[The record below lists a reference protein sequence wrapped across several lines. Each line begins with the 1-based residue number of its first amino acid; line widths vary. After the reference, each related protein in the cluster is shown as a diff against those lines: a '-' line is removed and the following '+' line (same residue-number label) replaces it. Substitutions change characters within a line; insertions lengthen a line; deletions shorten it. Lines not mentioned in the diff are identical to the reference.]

1 MFCKCLYAEQT
12 YLVTVEVKM
21 ESTEKLTD
29 TNAILA
35 YLYETFPLC
44 FVAEGEAKP
53 LKIGLFQD
61 LAERLADD
69 SKVSKTQLRVALRR
83 YTSSWRY
90 LKCIKAGAI
99 RVDLDGNPCGELEQE
114 HIDHAQATLKESQ
127 DKAKAKR
134 AERSKA
140 EGDSADKAPRKP
152 KRKPETQPRRTA
164 KPVAKDKT
172 GRTAPKV
179 QPAAVNLVPAK
190 LEELK
195 VSQRVNVKLG
205 QSPVAGSIV
214 DINKGDVHVQ
224 LDSGLTVKVGA
235 EYILL

>member
-1 MFCKCLYAEQT
+1 
-12 YLVTVEVKM
+12 VEVKM
-21 ESTEKLTD
+21 ESTDKLTD

-44 FVAEGEAKP
+44 FIAEGETKP

-90 LKCIKAGAI
+90 LKGVKAGAKRI
-99 RVDLDGNPCGELEQE
+99 DLDGNECGELEQE

-127 DKAKAKR
+127 EKAKAKR
-134 AERSKA
+134 QAQAPKNAPKKPVKKA
-140 EGDSADKAPRKP
+140 AP
-152 KRKPETQPRRTA
+152 KRAPVKKERPA
-164 KPVAKDKT
+164 PVA
-172 GRTAPKV
+172 APVVK
-179 QPAAVNLVPAK
+179 LEPAK

-195 VSQRVNVKLG
+195 QKQRVNVKLG
-205 QSPVAGSIV
+205 ATPVPGV
-214 DINKGDVHVQ
+214 VTDINKEDVHVQ
-224 LDSGLTVKVGA
+224 LDTGLTIKVRV
-235 EYILL
+235 EHILL

>member
-1 MFCKCLYAEQT
+1 
-12 YLVTVEVKM
+12 M

-35 YLYETFPLC
+35 YLYETFPSC
-44 FVAEGEAKP
+44 FIAEGETKP

-90 LKCIKAGAI
+90 LKCIKVGAV
-99 RVDLDGNPCGELEQE
+99 RVDLDGNACGELEQE

-134 AERSKA
+134 AAQAPKTADKKPAKRPAKKVSAPRPKTERS
-140 EGDSADKAPRKP
+140 EKP
-152 KRKPETQPRRTA
+152 
-164 KPVAKDKT
+164 
-172 GRTAPKV
+172 APK
-179 QPAAVNLVPAK
+179 AAPVVNLVQAQ
-190 LEELK
+190 LSDLK
-195 VSQRVNVKLG
+195 QKQRVNVKLG
-205 QSPVAGSIV
+205 MSPVVGTIT
-214 DINKGDVHVQ
+214 DINKEDVHVQ
-224 LDSGLTVKVGA
+224 LDSGLTIKVRA
-235 EYILL
+235 EHILL

>member
-1 MFCKCLYAEQT
+1 
-12 YLVTVEVKM
+12 M

-44 FVAEGEAKP
+44 FIAEGETKP

-90 LKCIKAGAI
+90 LKSVKAGAH
-99 RVDLDGNPCGELEQE
+99 RVDLDGQPCGELEQE
-114 HIDHAQATLKESQ
+114 HIDHAQAMLKESQ

-134 AERSKA
+134 AAQAPKPAQKAAPKKSPKKVAVPPRKTERPAKAAPKA
-140 EGDSADKAPRKP
+140 EP
-152 KRKPETQPRRTA
+152 
-164 KPVAKDKT
+164 
-172 GRTAPKV
+172 
-179 QPAAVNLVPAK
+179 AVNLVQAQLTDLTK
-190 LEELK
+190 K
-195 VSQRVNVKLG
+195 QRVNVKLG
-205 QSPVAGSIV
+205 MTPVAGVIT
-214 DINKGDVHVQ
+214 DINKEDVHVQ
-224 LDSGLTVKVGA
+224 LDSGLTVKVKA
-235 EYILL
+235 EHILL